1 VDRLIALV
9 ALRWRLDLRAVMG
22 ARERAIGLLLAVP
35 GLVFVSAAA
44 SFLAGSGVRVLER
57 AQPGL
62 VLPLLS
68 AVATGIGV
76 LWALSPLLAGM
87 ALTESHDLTRLL
99 HYPVKL
105 PTLVASSL
113 VANVL
118 QPTVLATLPPLLALG
133 LALAGGGARLAPALL
148 GLGLALALVVASGQ
162 AVGLMLHALSRN
174 RRLNDRALFAGIGLG
189 VLLSFLPLL
198 VMSGGGAPLGR
209 IARPLLARDVF
220 ALSPFAWGVRGA
232 VHAGRGEAAAFLEWT
247 GLALLALG
255 AALALSAAL
264 AQRVYRGELDLG
276 AAGPATAEGRGGL
289 RLPGRVGA
297 VLEKDL
303 RMVWRDPRLKAVVL
317 GGLLGPLV
325 LLVLLSRNAQGQPAL
340 LLLLASFVGLST
352 VGANAFALERHGLA
366 LLFSFPVDR
375 FLLLVAKNLTAV
387 LVRLPGGAMVAVA
400 AAVLVGPVLV
410 PAVVALLLLT
420 QVLALAVDNYVAI
433 LFPLPVPGAGRSP
446 GAPTSGAAGLGAV
459 AVAAAGSVVTLVLS
473 SPFAFLAWLPLLM
486 RRPLLWLLT
495 LPLALAGAAAVYGM
509 LTAGAATLLA
519 RREPELLA
527 RVRAEE

>member
-1 VDRLIALV
+1 LDRLIALA

-22 ARERAIGLLLAVP
+22 ARERVLGLLLAVP
-35 GLVFVSAAA
+35 GLVFLSGAA
-44 SFLAGSGVRVLER
+44 SLLAGSGVRLLEGSD
-57 AQPGL
+57 PGL

-68 AVATGIGV
+68 AVATGVGV

-87 ALTESHDLTRLL
+87 ALTETHDLTRLL
-99 HYPVKL
+99 HYPVAL

-113 VANVL
+113 VANIL
-118 QPTVLATLPPLLALG
+118 QPTVLATLPPLVAVG
-133 LALAGGGARLAPALL
+133 LAVAGWGARLGPALL
-148 GLGLALALVVASGQ
+148 GLALALALVVASGQ
-162 AVGLMLHALSRN
+162 AVGLALHALSRN
-174 RRLNDRALFAGIGLG
+174 RRLHDRALFAGMVLG
-189 VLLSFLPLL
+189 VVLSFLPLL
-198 VMSGGGAPLGR
+198 LLSRGGASLGR
-209 IARPLLARDVF
+209 LARPLLARDVF
-220 ALSPFAWGVRGA
+220 ALSPFAWGVRAA
-232 VHAGRGEAAAFLEWT
+232 VHAGRGEAAVFLEWA
-247 GLALLALG
+247 GLAALAAA

-276 AAGPATAEGRGGL
+276 VAGPGPAAGGAGL
-289 RLPGRVGA
+289 RLPGPAGA

-325 LLVLLSRNAQGQPAL
+325 LLVLLSRSTEGRPGV
-340 LLLLASFVGLST
+340 LLLLASFVGLGTLGS
-352 VGANAFALERHGLA
+352 NAFALERHGLA
-366 LLFSFPVDR
+366 LLFGFPVDR

-387 LVRLPGGAMVAVA
+387 LLRLPGGAMIAVA

-410 PAVVALLLLT
+410 PAVAVLLLLT
-420 QVLALAVDNYVAI
+420 QILAVAVDNYVAI
-433 LFPLPVPGAGRSP
+433 LFPMPVPGPGRNPNASI
-446 GAPTSGAAGLGAV
+446 SGTGGLAMLAV
-459 AVAAAGSVVTLVLS
+459 ATAASAVTLVVS

-509 LTAGAATLLA
+509 LTAGAASLLV

-527 RVRAEE
+527 RALGEE